1 MLLTQRKNICKVV
14 LPADGANSILQGY
27 NKKCLESFAVK
38 ACSGKV
44 KKSHTF
50 NQFQLNKKHTV

>member
-27 NKKCLESFAVK
+27 NKKCPESFAVK
-38 ACSGKV
+38 KCWEKV
-44 KKSHTF
+44 KKSLIF
-50 NQFQLNKKHTV
+50 NDFHLNKKHTV